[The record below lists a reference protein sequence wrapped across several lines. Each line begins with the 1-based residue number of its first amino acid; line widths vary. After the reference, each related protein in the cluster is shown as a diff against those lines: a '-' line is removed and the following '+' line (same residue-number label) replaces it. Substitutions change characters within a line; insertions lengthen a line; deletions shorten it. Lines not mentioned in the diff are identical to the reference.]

1 MTESLIGLGLMMVL
15 AFLRLPI
22 ALSMGV
28 VGIVGYAYM
37 RDWNWAVAFATAQT
51 KIYETGRNYALTVVP
66 LFILMGNFVTR
77 AGMSQELYRT
87 AYAFIGHLRGGLAM
101 ATIVGCAG
109 FGAICGSS
117 IATAATFAKVAYP
130 SMKKFG
136 YSDAL
141 ATGSIA
147 AGGTLGILIPP
158 STIMVIYGIMTGTSI
173 GKLFAAGILPGILA
187 TVLLCLAV
195 QYVTWR
201 DRAAGP
207 RGERLSWKER
217 FDTLHGVGWFAAV
230 GVAVVASASFGWLES
245 DDAAVLG
252 ALAVFG
258 LSLVYKGVTSVIAL
272 FALVMGGIYGGVFTA
287 VEGAGVGAFGAMV
300 FALARKSLSW
310 RALYAALVESART
323 TAMLFMIL
331 IGALMFAEFVNITTM
346 PDDLKNFVNRLQLSP
361 IMVVAV
367 IMAIYVILGTAM
379 EELSM
384 ILLTVPVFFPLIVHL
399 GVDPIYFGILI
410 VVVVEIGLISPPVGM
425 NLFVLNTLLPQV
437 PTRVIFRGVLPFMT
451 IDCVRLAILIAFPII
466 SLYLPSL
473 MK

>member
-1 MTESLIGLGLMMVL
+1 MTESLVGLACMLVL

-22 ALSMGV
+22 ALSMGL

-37 RDWNWAVAFATAQT
+37 RDWSWTAAFATVQT
-51 KIYETGRNYALTVVP
+51 KIYETGRNYTLSVIP

-77 AGMSQELYRT
+77 AGMSQELFRA

-101 ATIVGCAG
+101 ATIVGCGG

-136 YSDAL
+136 YSDRL
-141 ATGSIA
+141 ATGAIA
-147 AGGTLGILIPP
+147 SGGTLGILIPP

-173 GKLFAAGILPGILA
+173 GKLFAAGILPGALA
-187 TVLLCLAV
+187 VLLLCLAV

-201 DRAAGP
+201 DPAAGP

-217 FDTLHGVGWFAAV
+217 FKTLEGVGWFAAV
-230 GVAVVASASFGWLES
+230 GVAVIGSAQLGWLAS
-245 DDAAVLG
+245 DDAAVIG
-252 ALAVFG
+252 AIVVFV
-258 LSLVYKGVTSVIAL
+258 LSIVYKGITSVIAL

-287 VEGAGVGAFGAMV
+287 VEGAGVGAFGALV
-300 FALARKSLSW
+300 IAFARKSLGW
-310 RALYAALVESART
+310 KALYAALVESART
-323 TAMLFMIL
+323 TSMLFLIL
-331 IGALMFAEFVNITTM
+331 IGALMFAEFVNITSM
-346 PDDLKNFVNRLQLSP
+346 PADLKRFVAGLGVSP
-361 IMVVAV
+361 VVVVGV
-367 IMAIYVILGTAM
+367 IMLIYVLLGTAM

-384 ILLTVPVFFPLIVHL
+384 ILLTVPVFFPLIVSMGL
-399 GVDPIYFGILI
+399 DPIWFGVLI

-437 PTRVIFRGVLPFMT
+437 QTRTIFYGVLPF
-451 IDCVRLAILIAFPII
+451 IAADCLRLALLIAFPMI
-466 SLYLPSL
+466 SLWLPSL